1 MTPPGM
7 WASLDFAQGS
17 LRTRGYAGFLSN
29 RSMEARMA
37 KFVISSCVK
46 PDGEGK
52 FLAVA
57 SAIPYDVDQRC
68 GPDERTCICDSAAAA
83 REAELDLASELSYEI
98 NARGDRVVDIRV
110 HA

>member
-1 MTPPGM
+1 
-7 WASLDFAQGS
+7 
-17 LRTRGYAGFLSN
+17 
-29 RSMEARMA
+29 MEDRMA

-46 PDGEGK
+46 PDGTGH
-52 FLAVA
+52 FMAVA

-68 GPDERTCICDSAAAA
+68 GPEERSRMCGTAAAA

-110 HA
+110 HS